1 MPRQQCSTSFKV
13 DCVKV
18 PKERC
23 RTVKELVC
31 EPKKETVPQKKV
43 IRSCSWPP
51 KKHHDK
57 FCTRLVSPVGDIFA
71 AAGSEI

>member
-1 MPRQQCSTSFKV
+1 M
-13 DCVKV
+13 
-18 PKERC
+18 
-23 RTVKELVC
+23 KELVC

-57 FCTRLVSPVGDIFA
+57 FCTKLVSAVLIL
-71 AAGSEI
+71 EIK